1 MATSSRLKAQN
12 IKFLINAVEYAPDCE
27 NIELTLEDMSGDIRT
42 FDEVR
47 TGGMWKLKLA
57 GLYSQTSTSLY
68 QILFTN
74 YGTQVAFVLA
84 PSGNAT
90 ASASQPHWTGTVIF
104 DDLPPISLQ
113 AGDVTKFEI
122 TLSVDASVH
131 TPAATPPVFFGLTRK
146 TSA

>member
-12 IKFLINAVEYAPDCE
+12 IKFNISSTDYSPDCE
-27 NIELTLEDMSGDIRT
+27 NIELNLEDMSGDIRT

-57 GLYSQTSTSLY
+57 GLYSQTSSSLY
-68 QILFTN
+68 QLLFTN

-84 PSGNAT
+84 PSGNVV
-90 ASASQPHWTGTVIF
+90 ASSSQPHWTGTVIF
-104 DDLPPISLQ
+104 DELPPISLQ
-113 AGDVTKFEI
+113 AGDVTKFEV

-131 TPAATPPVFFGLTRK
+131 TPSATPPIFYGLTRK
-146 TSA
+146 TTA

>member
-12 IKFLINAVEYAPDCE
+12 ITFKISSTDYAPDCD

-57 GLYSQTSTSLY
+57 GLYSQSPTSLY
-68 QILFTN
+68 QLLWAN
-74 YGTQVAFVLA
+74 YGTQVAFTLA

-90 ASASQPHWTGTVIF
+90 ASPTQPHWTGTVIF
-104 DDLPPISLQ
+104 DDLPPISLV

-122 TLSVDASVH
+122 SLSVDASTH
-131 TPAATPPVFFGLTRK
+131 TPSATPPVYYGLTKK
-146 TSA
+146 TS

>member
-12 IKFLINAVEYAPDCE
+12 INFKISSVDYAPDCE
-27 NIELTLEDMSGDIRT
+27 NIELSLEDMSGDIRT

-47 TGGMWKLKLA
+47 VGGMWKLKLA

-68 QILFTN
+68 QILFAN
-74 YGTQVAFVLA
+74 YGTQVAFTLA

-90 ASASQPHWTGTVIF
+90 ASPTQPHWTGTVIF

-113 AGDVTKFEI
+113 SGDVTKFEV

-131 TPAATPPVFFGLTRK
+131 TPSATPPVYYGLTKK
-146 TSA
+146 TS

>member
-12 IKFLINAVEYAPDCE
+12 INFKISSTDYAPDCE
-27 NIELTLEDMSGDIRT
+27 NIELSLEDMSGDIRT

-47 TGGMWKLKLA
+47 VGGMWKLKLA

-68 QILFTN
+68 QLLFAN
-74 YGTQVAFVLA
+74 YGTQVAFTLA
-84 PSGNAT
+84 PSGNVT
-90 ASASQPHWTGTVIF
+90 ASTTQPHWTGTVIF

-113 AGDVTKFEI
+113 AGDVTKFEV

-131 TPAATPPVFFGLTRK
+131 TPAATPPVFYGLTKK
-146 TSA
+146 TS